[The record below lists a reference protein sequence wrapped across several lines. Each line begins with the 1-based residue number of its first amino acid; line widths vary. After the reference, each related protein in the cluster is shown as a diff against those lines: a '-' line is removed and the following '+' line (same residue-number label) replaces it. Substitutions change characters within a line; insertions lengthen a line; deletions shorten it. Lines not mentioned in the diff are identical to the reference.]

1 MSGTSLLGSPKLSP
15 PLQTAQDLKHGPSH
29 PKSLVLQCRRSAL
42 SHPITA
48 QICPSTSA
56 LSPRPSPHLDTITAP
71 LGEWEKASDSV
82 HQQLLFISRES
93 FLPREGG
100 AGDEALPTAPG
111 LPLPPVRDAGDAQR
125 GGDALDRAVKGPWQL
140 WPFPARRRGP
150 GGSPH
155 LSTSVCGGAGQR
167 RALRGRPVAEG
178 AAGLQIRA
186 VLRRRGAF
194 SKINGILLWFSFS
207 LSPSPY
213 LFFFFSFSLK

>member
-1 MSGTSLLGSPKLSP
+1 MRDNRELVLGTSLLGSPKLSP

-48 QICPSTSA
+48 QTERCQICPSTSV

-71 LGEWEKASDSV
+71 LGEWEKASDPV

-111 LPLPPVRDAGDAQR
+111 LPLPPVRGAGDA
-125 GGDALDRAVKGPWQL
+125 
-140 WPFPARRRGP
+140 PAGWRC
-150 GGSPH
+150 S
-155 LSTSVCGGAGQR
+155 
-167 RALRGRPVAEG
+167 
-178 AAGLQIRA
+178 
-186 VLRRRGAF
+186 
-194 SKINGILLWFSFS
+194 
-207 LSPSPY
+207 
-213 LFFFFSFSLK
+213 